1 MLEKKYLRYKEFSQ
15 PDYFFKLFGLG
26 GEEEEGE
33 DKEDELEESKT
44 PSKAAKRNDAQSS
57 DDVVN
62 LTEFKKIGSE
72 LGL

>member
-26 GEEEEGE
+26 GEEDEGVEKE
-33 DKEDELEESKT
+33 DKEEEEKT
-44 PSKAAKRNDAQSS
+44 PAKTAKSNDAQSS